1 MGSHEH
7 TRLVATLQRVE
18 ATESPVALNP
28 RDIDRSGWS
37 LFLEPRQGPSGL
49 AGLFRHDAFAGD
61 QSLDTCAQHRVIA
74 GAAYWFVR
82 TQTRIGFVATNERVS
97 YDAPER
103 LDENR
108 LLFQTHIEF

>member
-1 MGSHEH
+1 MS
-7 TRLVATLQRVE
+7 TLVWLRRCSDSRRPRVQWRSIRATSIAAAGHCSSNR
-18 ATESPVALNP
+18 ARGHRAS
-28 RDIDRSGWS
+28 
-37 LFLEPRQGPSGL
+37 
-49 AGLFRHDAFAGD
+49 AGLFRYDAFAD
-61 QSLDTCAQHRVIA
+61 QSLDTSEQHRAIA

-82 TQTRIGFVATNERVS
+82 TRTRIGFVATNERVS